1 MAMIRV
7 TPYMHT
13 LHHMSLF
20 IPRKILHN
28 YAIYIPRCWKKM
40 TMQRDNFSKHPISWM
55 QQEMTRKLAPLSHE
69 REKQKYNKKKDDF

>member
-1 MAMIRV
+1 MQFTFQGV
-7 TPYMHT
+7 E
-13 LHHMSLF
+13 
-20 IPRKILHN
+20 
-28 YAIYIPRCWKKM
+28 KKM